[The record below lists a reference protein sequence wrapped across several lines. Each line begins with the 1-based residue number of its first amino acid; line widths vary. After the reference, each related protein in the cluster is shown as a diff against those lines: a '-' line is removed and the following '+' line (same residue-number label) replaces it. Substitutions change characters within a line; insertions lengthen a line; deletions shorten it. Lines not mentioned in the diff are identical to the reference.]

1 MKFRIFAAAI
11 FAAVAV
17 SMVTVSASA
26 EAMRGDADL
35 SGELNVTD
43 IAVIASHIKGIHAVS
58 GNAFDAADVNGDGSL
73 DVTDISVIASHIKGI
88 KAIGDQGSHVAEEP
102 KEPKI
107 ETIDGV
113 TYVDGVLVVN
123 KSYSLPSWYGNGIT
137 DETYAAYE
145 QMRDAAWNDGIDLT
159 IASGYRS
166 YDYQGEL
173 YNNYVYWNGQAEADT
188 YSARPGHSEH
198 QTGLAMD
205 LIWADTRFNGSWEA
219 QWIED
224 HCADYGF
231 IIRYPKGKE
240 DKTGFIYE
248 SWHVRYV
255 GKELARKITDSGL
268 CLEEYFGIDSYYH

>member
-1 MKFRIFAAAI
+1 MKFKRLTAVLFAAA
-11 FAAVAV
+11 AALAVALP
-17 SMVTVSASA
+17 ASA
-26 EAMRGDADL
+26 ETFAGDADNN
-35 SGELNVTD
+35 GQVNVSD
-43 IAVIASHIKGIHAVS
+43 IAALASHLKGIHALDGAGMENADVNKDNDLDVSDISIIAAHIKGIR
-58 GNAFDAADVNGDGSL
+58 
-73 DVTDISVIASHIKGI
+73 
-88 KAIGDQGSHVAEEP
+88 AIGDQGKKNEEP
-102 KEPKI
+102 KGPQIVEK
-107 ETIDGV
+107 DGV
-113 TYVDGVLVVN
+113 TYVDGILIVN

-159 IASGYRS
+159 IASGFRS
-166 YDYQGEL
+166 YDYQNTL

-231 IIRYPKGKE
+231 IIRYPRGKE

-255 GKELARKITDSGL
+255 GKDLARKITDSGL
-268 CLEEYFGIDSYYH
+268 CLEEYLGIDSYYH